1 MPTYTLA
8 LLAMLSLLTA
18 PAAAIAQQGPRIDVL
33 TGEPVKPRSEHPRP
47 EPQIFNAPHAPRQE
61 HRSDNPPIEIYVAP
75 QIGGMQQ
82 DQFSSGTG
90 IGPYQPGQRPQV
102 DPYAARRLPPD
113 RGFGRRLDNGY
124 PR

>member
-1 MPTYTLA
+1 MPTYMLA
-8 LLAMLSLLTA
+8 FLAMLSLLTA

-61 HRSDNPPIEIYVAP
+61 HRSDNPPIEIYAAP
-75 QIGGMQQ
+75 QIGGTQQ
-82 DQFSSGTG
+82 DQFSPG
-90 IGPYQPGQRPQV
+90 IGPGPLRSGQLPQV
-102 DPYAARRLPPD
+102 NPYAGRRLPPNT
-113 RGFGRRLDNGY
+113 GYGRRFDNGF